1 MRTREREGEPRART
15 RAPSRGVR
23 GLQPR
28 GSLLGLQRTIG
39 NRAVTRLV
47 QRVVHTSIDAALTA
61 ILGGPLPGG
70 LDPALRALVREADAL
85 LAGGIVDFQA
95 APGLTR
101 PAAIAPA
108 GTAAAPPV
116 QWVVTYNAAWPDQD
130 YLIATFLHEV
140 LHATMGRH
148 YTGPAVSG
156 NPYLNMQLPAGL
168 AGTALGTEI
177 TNQMLVLDANLA
189 DAEHVVGND
198 TTLAGPVQA
207 HILERLRYGRAMPD
221 VHYETV
227 LADVLAYMQ
236 LLGLPTTSASFLFIR
251 RLVRESTDRRRV
263 APWTGIK
270 RARRVRRDA
279 PWYAFWEW

>member
-1 MRTREREGEPRART
+1 MRTREREGELRARARAPSHGVPAPRAR
-15 RAPSRGVR
+15 G
-23 GLQPR
+23 G
-28 GSLLGLQRTIG
+28 LLGLQRTIG

-47 QRVVHTSIDAALTA
+47 QRVVYTSIDAALTG

-70 LDPALRALVREADAL
+70 LDPSLRALVAEADAL

-95 APGLTR
+95 APGSTR
-101 PAAIAPA
+101 PAAIGRAPA
-108 GTAAAPPV
+108 AAAPPV
-116 QWVVTYNAAWPDQD
+116 QWVMTYNAAWPGQN

-140 LHATMGRH
+140 LHATMGQH

-168 AGTALGTEI
+168 AGAALGTEI
-177 TNQMLVLDANLA
+177 TNQMLVLDANLE

-198 TTLAGPVQA
+198 ATLAGPVRA
-207 HILERLRYGRAMPD
+207 HILERLRYGRGMPD
-221 VHYETV
+221 VHYDTV
-227 LADVLAYMQ
+227 LADILAYMQ
-236 LLGLPTTSASFLFIR
+236 LLGLPRTSAGFLFVR

-270 RARRVRRDA
+270 RARRVRRNA